1 MTIELSP
8 WCPSRVPMRIGG
20 VHRQPN
26 RIPLVCA
33 IMDPAGASQYLDRV
47 SREDTMTSTREC
59 VAMWVLVL
67 LFAWVVPTWC
77 QAESSPTE
85 RHTFVRDDGE
95 VMTLPEGM
103 EILPDGTVLKDG
115 VAVGHYQKP
124 PAEVVR
130 QWRMHRFAGTWTPFF
145 IYFND
150 SRLFAP
156 LSLDQDEDVY
166 RDQAITG
173 LVTAPA
179 GNSFIYAITGKASS
193 RLMLGR
199 LDPSQSKT
207 VAVSDSIGEDAW
219 FHGAMSLSPDGRW
232 LLVTVSAGR
241 QEAVASCQRDPAAMV
256 RLLDGG
262 GDLWLVDCAAA
273 LIGPRKL
280 LTDVTLLDCCWLPSG
295 RRAACHI
302 QPAGEGEE
310 STAIVDA
317 ESGAVRM
324 ISGLT
329 GRPVF
334 SLDGHRL
341 RFYSSL
347 DPAGEVAVYDLESQ
361 QIQRVQEGWRWNAS
375 PGASWSTNGDAC
387 AFLSQYAEGSV
398 LTISASDGGRRRACT
413 PGGIKRLLGWSAGR
427 ELLAYIATDNA
438 LRVCSGT
445 ASEGGYERLM
455 NAHPPTPAG
464 VDASESRYKS
474 AREGMSLD
482 TTASPLKVGSADL
495 LLSAWATG
503 PDGPCLV
510 YADTENRC
518 QRLKVLRFRRL
529 SLEYLGLDLRR
540 DYRGQMAESL
550 GKENMETVAS
560 ALQQYARDH
569 DGRLPPHSSG
579 TPFENDLRPYL
590 DYIGRMRAV
599 YEPDRSAVTL
609 LVAPGTAIK
618 EIAGRLQSPQVE
630 VKIAE
635 FRGEDGLVFAMI
647 AKPTPESLIID
658 PGTLYYEIVSSR
670 GE

>member
-1 MTIELSP
+1 
-8 WCPSRVPMRIGG
+8 
-20 VHRQPN
+20 
-26 RIPLVCA
+26 
-33 IMDPAGASQYLDRV
+33 
-47 SREDTMTSTREC
+47 
-59 VAMWVLVL
+59 MWVLIL
-67 LFAWVVPTWC
+67 LLAWVVPTLC
-77 QAESSPTE
+77 EDESSPPE
-85 RHTFVRDDGE
+85 RHTFVREDGE

-103 EILPDGTVLKDG
+103 EILPDGTVLQDG

-179 GNSFIYAITGKASS
+179 GNSFVYAITGKASS
-193 RLMLGR
+193 RLMLR
-199 LDPSQSKT
+199 YLTPSQSKT

-232 LLVTVSAGR
+232 LLVTVSDGR
-241 QEAVASCQRDPAAMV
+241 QEAVESWQRDPAAMA
-256 RLLDGG
+256 RLLDGD
-262 GDLWLVDCAAA
+262 GDLWLVDCAS
-273 LIGPRKL
+273 LTDPRKL
-280 LTDVTLLDCCWLPSG
+280 LTDVTLLDCSWLPSG
-295 RRAACHI
+295 RRAACHV
-302 QPAGEGEE
+302 QLAGEGEE

-324 ISGLT
+324 LSGLT
-329 GRPVF
+329 GRPFF
-334 SLDGHRL
+334 SLDGHLL

-361 QIQRVQEGWRWNAS
+361 QIQRVQEGWRWSAS
-375 PGASWSTNGDAC
+375 LGASWSTNGDAC
-387 AFLSQYAEGSV
+387 AFLSQDAEGSV
-398 LTISASDGGRRRACT
+398 LTISASDRGHRTACT

-427 ELLAYIATDNA
+427 ELLAYTATDNT

-455 NAHPPTPAG
+455 NAYPPTPAG
-464 VDASESRYKS
+464 VDESESRYES

-482 TTASPLKVGSADL
+482 TTASPLKVSSDDL
-495 LLSAWATG
+495 LLSAWAAG

-510 YADTENRC
+510 YADSESGG
-518 QRLKVLRFRRL
+518 QRLKLLRFRRL
-529 SLEYLGLDLRR
+529 SLEYFGLDLKR
-540 DYRGQMAESL
+540 DYRSQMAEAL
-550 GKENMETVAS
+550 AKENMDAVAS
-560 ALQQYARDH
+560 ALQRYARDH
-569 DGRLPPHSSG
+569 SGRLPPHSSG

-609 LVAPGTAIK
+609 LVAPGTAIR
-618 EIAGRLQSPQVE
+618 EIAGRLQSPQVA

-635 FRGEDGLVFAMI
+635 FRGEDGLVFAMV

-670 GE
+670 EE